1 MAQYRAFHVSV
12 ECDEAGDLQGA
23 WVCARRR
30 VRYRALCRHDLHG
43 GECPHR
49 LHAYK
54 GKTLVVVNTA
64 SLCGFTYQYD
74 GLQKLYDDYKDQG
87 LVVLGVPSNDFGN
100 QESGTNSEVKEFCE
114 STFSITFPLT
124 EKNVVKGKD
133 AHPFFKWSKKEL
145 GFIGGV
151 PRWNFHKIIIGKDGN
166 AIAGYTALTRPS
178 SKKFISEIEKALQL

>member
-1 MAQYRAFHVSV
+1 MSENAYSYSFKDINEEDVINLS
-12 ECDEAGDLQGA
+12 D
-23 WVCARRR
+23 
-30 VRYRALCRHDLHG
+30 
-43 GECPHR
+43 
-49 LHAYK
+49 YK

-100 QESGTNSEVKEFCE
+100 QEAGTNSEVKEFCE

>member
-1 MAQYRAFHVSV
+1 MSENAYSYSFKDINEEDMINLS
-12 ECDEAGDLQGA
+12 D
-23 WVCARRR
+23 
-30 VRYRALCRHDLHG
+30 
-43 GECPHR
+43 
-49 LHAYK
+49 YK
-54 GKTLVVVNTA
+54 GKTLVIVNTA

-100 QESGTNSEVKEFCE
+100 QESGTNSEVKDFCE

-178 SKKFISEIEKALQL
+178 SKKFIREIEKALQL

>member
-1 MAQYRAFHVSV
+1 MSENAYSYSFKDINEEDVINLS
-12 ECDEAGDLQGA
+12 D
-23 WVCARRR
+23 
-30 VRYRALCRHDLHG
+30 
-43 GECPHR
+43 
-49 LHAYK
+49 YK

-124 EKNVVKGKD
+124 EKNIVKGKD

>member
-1 MAQYRAFHVSV
+1 M
-12 ECDEAGDLQGA
+12 
-23 WVCARRR
+23 R
-30 VRYRALCRHDLHG
+30 VILTFCLIFLLNTGSSMSENAYSYSFKDINEEDVINLSD
-43 GECPHR
+43 
-49 LHAYK
+49 YK

>member
-1 MAQYRAFHVSV
+1 MRVFLTFS
-12 ECDEAGDLQGA
+12 LIFLLNTGA
-23 WVCARRR
+23 LMSENA
-30 VRYRALCRHDLHG
+30 YSYSFKDINEEDMINLSD
-43 GECPHR
+43 
-49 LHAYK
+49 YK

>member
-1 MAQYRAFHVSV
+1 M
-12 ECDEAGDLQGA
+12 
-23 WVCARRR
+23 R
-30 VRYRALCRHDLHG
+30 VFLTFCLIFLLNTGSTMSENAYSYSFKDINEEDMINLSD
-43 GECPHR
+43 
-49 LHAYK
+49 YK

>member
-1 MAQYRAFHVSV
+1 MSENAYSYSFKDINEEDVINLS
-12 ECDEAGDLQGA
+12 D
-23 WVCARRR
+23 
-30 VRYRALCRHDLHG
+30 
-43 GECPHR
+43 
-49 LHAYK
+49 YK

-87 LVVLGVPSNDFGN
+87 LVVMGVPSNDFGN

>member
-1 MAQYRAFHVSV
+1 MSENAYSYSFKDINEEDVINLS
-12 ECDEAGDLQGA
+12 D
-23 WVCARRR
+23 
-30 VRYRALCRHDLHG
+30 
-43 GECPHR
+43 
-49 LHAYK
+49 YK

-151 PRWNFHKIIIGKDGN
+151 PRWNFHKIIIDKDGN

>member
-1 MAQYRAFHVSV
+1 MSENAYSYSFKDINEEDVINLS
-12 ECDEAGDLQGA
+12 D
-23 WVCARRR
+23 
-30 VRYRALCRHDLHG
+30 
-43 GECPHR
+43 
-49 LHAYK
+49 YK

-100 QESGTNSEVKEFCE
+100 QESGTNSDVKEFCE
-114 STFSITFPLT
+114 SSFSITFPLT

>member
-1 MAQYRAFHVSV
+1 MSENAYSYSFKDINEEDMINLS
-12 ECDEAGDLQGA
+12 D
-23 WVCARRR
+23 
-30 VRYRALCRHDLHG
+30 
-43 GECPHR
+43 
-49 LHAYK
+49 YK

-64 SLCGFTYQYD
+64 SLCGFTYQYN

-114 STFSITFPLT
+114 STFNITFPLT

>member
-1 MAQYRAFHVSV
+1 MSENAYSYSFKDINEEDVIILS
-12 ECDEAGDLQGA
+12 D
-23 WVCARRR
+23 
-30 VRYRALCRHDLHG
+30 
-43 GECPHR
+43 
-49 LHAYK
+49 YK

>member
-1 MAQYRAFHVSV
+1 MSENAYSYSFKDINEEDVINLS
-12 ECDEAGDLQGA
+12 D
-23 WVCARRR
+23 
-30 VRYRALCRHDLHG
+30 
-43 GECPHR
+43 
-49 LHAYK
+49 YK
-54 GKTLVVVNTA
+54 GKTLVVVNSA

>member
-1 MAQYRAFHVSV
+1 MSENAYSYSFKDINEEDVINLS
-12 ECDEAGDLQGA
+12 D
-23 WVCARRR
+23 
-30 VRYRALCRHDLHG
+30 
-43 GECPHR
+43 
-49 LHAYK
+49 YK

-145 GFIGGV
+145 GFILSLI
-151 PRWNFHKIIIGKDGN
+151 HI
-166 AIAGYTALTRPS
+166 
-178 SKKFISEIEKALQL
+178 

>member
-1 MAQYRAFHVSV
+1 MSENAYSYSFKDINEEEVINLS
-12 ECDEAGDLQGA
+12 D
-23 WVCARRR
+23 
-30 VRYRALCRHDLHG
+30 
-43 GECPHR
+43 
-49 LHAYK
+49 YK

>member
-1 MAQYRAFHVSV
+1 MSENAYSYSFKDINEEDMINLS
-12 ECDEAGDLQGA
+12 D
-23 WVCARRR
+23 
-30 VRYRALCRHDLHG
+30 
-43 GECPHR
+43 
-49 LHAYK
+49 YK

-124 EKNVVKGKD
+124 EKYVVKGKN

>member
-1 MAQYRAFHVSV
+1 MSENAYSYSFKDINEEDMINLS
-12 ECDEAGDLQGA
+12 D
-23 WVCARRR
+23 
-30 VRYRALCRHDLHG
+30 
-43 GECPHR
+43 
-49 LHAYK
+49 YK

-87 LVVLGVPSNDFGN
+87 LIVLGVPSNDFGN

-124 EKNVVKGKD
+124 EKNIVKGKD

-151 PRWNFHKIIIGKDGN
+151 PRWNFHKIIIDKDGN

>member
-1 MAQYRAFHVSV
+1 MSENAYSYSFKDINEEDMINLS
-12 ECDEAGDLQGA
+12 D
-23 WVCARRR
+23 
-30 VRYRALCRHDLHG
+30 
-43 GECPHR
+43 
-49 LHAYK
+49 YK

-100 QESGTNSEVKEFCE
+100 QESGTNSDVKEFCE

-151 PRWNFHKIIIGKDGN
+151 PRWNFHKIIIGKDGK

>member
-1 MAQYRAFHVSV
+1 M
-12 ECDEAGDLQGA
+12 
-23 WVCARRR
+23 R
-30 VRYRALCRHDLHG
+30 VFLTFCLIFLLNTGSSMSENAYSYSFKDINEEDVINLSD
-43 GECPHR
+43 
-49 LHAYK
+49 YK

-151 PRWNFHKIIIGKDGN
+151 PRWNFHKIIICLL
-166 AIAGYTALTRPS
+166 YTSDA
-178 SKKFISEIEKALQL
+178 ADD

>member
-1 MAQYRAFHVSV
+1 MSENAYSYSFKDINEEDMINLS
-12 ECDEAGDLQGA
+12 D
-23 WVCARRR
+23 
-30 VRYRALCRHDLHG
+30 
-43 GECPHR
+43 
-49 LHAYK
+49 YK

-87 LVVLGVPSNDFGN
+87 LVVLGVSSNDFGN

>member
-1 MAQYRAFHVSV
+1 MSENAYSYSFKDINEEDMINLS
-12 ECDEAGDLQGA
+12 D
-23 WVCARRR
+23 
-30 VRYRALCRHDLHG
+30 
-43 GECPHR
+43 
-49 LHAYK
+49 YK

-124 EKNVVKGKD
+124 EKNVVKGK
-133 AHPFFKWSKKEL
+133 EL

>member
-1 MAQYRAFHVSV
+1 MSENAYSYSFKDINEEDMINLS
-12 ECDEAGDLQGA
+12 D
-23 WVCARRR
+23 
-30 VRYRALCRHDLHG
+30 
-43 GECPHR
+43 
-49 LHAYK
+49 YK

-100 QESGTNSEVKEFCE
+100 QESGTNSDVKEFCE

-151 PRWNFHKIIIGKDGN
+151 PRWNFHKIIIDKDGN

>member
-1 MAQYRAFHVSV
+1 MSENAYSYSFKDINEEDMINLS
-12 ECDEAGDLQGA
+12 D
-23 WVCARRR
+23 
-30 VRYRALCRHDLHG
+30 
-43 GECPHR
+43 
-49 LHAYK
+49 YK

-124 EKNVVKGKD
+124 EKNIVKGKD

-151 PRWNFHKIIIGKDGN
+151 PRWNFHKIIIDKDGN

>member
-1 MAQYRAFHVSV
+1 MSENAYSYSFKDINEEDVINLS
-12 ECDEAGDLQGA
+12 D
-23 WVCARRR
+23 
-30 VRYRALCRHDLHG
+30 
-43 GECPHR
+43 
-49 LHAYK
+49 YK

-100 QESGTNSEVKEFCE
+100 QESGSNSEVKEFCE

-124 EKNVVKGKD
+124 EKNVVKGND

-151 PRWNFHKIIIGKDGN
+151 PRWNFHKIIIDKDGN
-166 AIAGYTALTRPS
+166 AIAGFTALTRPS

>member
-1 MAQYRAFHVSV
+1 MSENAYSYSFKDINEEDTINLS
-12 ECDEAGDLQGA
+12 D
-23 WVCARRR
+23 
-30 VRYRALCRHDLHG
+30 
-43 GECPHR
+43 
-49 LHAYK
+49 YK

-124 EKNVVKGKD
+124 EKNIVKGKD

>member
-1 MAQYRAFHVSV
+1 MSENAYSYSFKDINEEDVINLS
-12 ECDEAGDLQGA
+12 D
-23 WVCARRR
+23 
-30 VRYRALCRHDLHG
+30 
-43 GECPHR
+43 
-49 LHAYK
+49 YK

-114 STFSITFPLT
+114 STCSITFPLT

-166 AIAGYTALTRPS
+166 AIAGFTALTRPS

>member
-1 MAQYRAFHVSV
+1 MSENAYSYSFKDINEEDMINLS
-12 ECDEAGDLQGA
+12 D
-23 WVCARRR
+23 
-30 VRYRALCRHDLHG
+30 
-43 GECPHR
+43 
-49 LHAYK
+49 YK

-87 LVVLGVPSNDFGN
+87 LVVVGVPSNDFGN

-166 AIAGYTALTRPS
+166 AIAGYTALTRPT

>member
-1 MAQYRAFHVSV
+1 MSENAYSYSFKDINEEDVINLS
-12 ECDEAGDLQGA
+12 D
-23 WVCARRR
+23 
-30 VRYRALCRHDLHG
+30 
-43 GECPHR
+43 
-49 LHAYK
+49 YK

-124 EKNVVKGKD
+124 EKNVVKGKN

-151 PRWNFHKIIIGKDGN
+151 PRWNFHKIIIGKDGK

>member
-1 MAQYRAFHVSV
+1 MSENAYSYSFKDINEQDMINLS
-12 ECDEAGDLQGA
+12 D
-23 WVCARRR
+23 
-30 VRYRALCRHDLHG
+30 
-43 GECPHR
+43 
-49 LHAYK
+49 YK

-145 GFIGGV
+145 GFIGEFLGG
-151 PRWNFHKIIIGKDGN
+151 I
-166 AIAGYTALTRPS
+166 
-178 SKKFISEIEKALQL
+178 FIKL

>member
-1 MAQYRAFHVSV
+1 MSENAYSYSFKDINEEDVINLS
-12 ECDEAGDLQGA
+12 D
-23 WVCARRR
+23 
-30 VRYRALCRHDLHG
+30 
-43 GECPHR
+43 
-49 LHAYK
+49 YK

-151 PRWNFHKIIIGKDGN
+151 PRWNFHKIIIGKDGK